1 MTSEKKE
8 QENEMEKII
17 EKCEKMERKPNK
29 CVRKRK
35 IILI

>member
-17 EKCEKMERKPNK
+17 EKCEKNGKKAKQMR
-29 CVRKRK
+29 
-35 IILI
+35 